1 MVLLVWHTT
10 SAYPD
15 LVMAQNQFDRM
26 FKAFADESRIR
37 IVNLLAN
44 GELCV
49 CDLMNALN
57 MGQSK
62 ISRHLAYLKN
72 LGLVDSRQQG
82 LWSYYSLSK
91 PKGRFHQ
98 RLLDCL
104 STCFD
109 EAMVVKKDEARLKK
123 LRQAKAKCC

>member
-1 MVLLVWHTT
+1 MT
-10 SAYPD
+10 SKP
-15 LVMAQNQFDRM
+15 FDRL
-26 FKAFADESRIR
+26 FKAFADQSRIR
-37 IVNLLAN
+37 IVNLLAE

-49 CDLMNALN
+49 CDLMEALQ

-62 ISRHLAYLKN
+62 VSRHLAYLKAA
-72 LGLVDSRQQG
+72 GLIQQRKQG

-91 PKGRFHQ
+91 PAGKFHQ

-109 EAMVVKKDEARLKK
+109 EATAVKEDATRLKK
-123 LRQAKAKCC
+123 ILKSKAAHC